1 MNNKKTKKSL
11 HPIMTFLILICI
23 ILIISGVLYLLD
35 FSQTLYTINA
45 TTLEYSVSTVT
56 VQNLFSFEGLKYIFS
71 STVANFVSF
80 APLSTLIIV
89 LMGFGVMEKSGFL
102 KTAITALTKKMK
114 RNTVTFLLVFISIIA
129 SVLGDLSYIVLLPLS
144 ALVFKYGKRNPL
156 IGVVASFAGLTCGQ
170 GLSVIFTSVDSSLL
184 SLSLTSARV
193 IDMGYRMASI
203 SAIFIMAVAVLVLT
217 YVLTM
222 LTEKKVA
229 PKLNKYEVAEVL
241 EEDESVL
248 TKRELRGL
256 IFSLFAGAIYI
267 LIFIYNIIPGLPLSG
282 KLLDNSQVLYVDKL
296 FSYNSFFSNGFV
308 FIVTSF
314 FVILGLFYGLGART
328 INNHQ
333 DFVDTLG
340 HSLDNIGKT
349 LVLIFF
355 ASTFISLFKYTNI
368 GNVLVA
374 FLANLFSKTS
384 FQGVPLIIMLFVVSA
399 IATLLLPNSV
409 TKWSIL
415 SPVVIP
421 VFMNA
426 GMTPEFCQIIFRF
439 GESATMGLT
448 PMLAYFVIYLAI
460 LNDYCK
466 KENSISI
473 IEAIK
478 IQTPYAIAT
487 GVILLC
493 LTILWYVIGLP
504 TGINGATIL

>member
-1 MNNKKTKKSL
+1 MKKSL

-23 ILIISGVLYLLD
+23 VIVISGVLYLLD
-35 FSQTLYTINA
+35 FSQTLYTINQ

-114 RNTVTFLLVFISIIA
+114 RNTVTFLLIFISIIT
-129 SVLGDLSYIVLLPLS
+129 SVFGDLSYIILLPLS

-156 IGVVASFAGLTCGQ
+156 IGVVATFAGLTCGQ

-184 SLSLTSARV
+184 SLSLTAARV

-203 SAIFIMAVAVLVLT
+203 SAVFIMAVAVLVLT

-222 LTEKKVA
+222 ITEKSVA
-229 PKLNKYEVAEVL
+229 PKLNKYEVAE
-241 EEDESVL
+241 
-248 TKRELRGL
+248 TLRGL
-256 IFSLFAGAIYI
+256 IFALFAGAAYI

-308 FIVTSF
+308 FIVTIF

-328 INNHQ
+328 IKNHQ

-355 ASTFISLFKYTNI
+355 ASTFISLFRYTNI
-368 GNVLVA
+368 GNILVA
-374 FLANLFSKTS
+374 LLANLFSKTS
-384 FQGVPLIIMLFVVSA
+384 FQGAPLIIMLFVVSA
-399 IATLLLPNSV
+399 IATILVPNSV

-439 GESATMGLT
+439 GESVTMGLT
-448 PMLAYFVIYLAI
+448 PMMAYFVIYLAI
-460 LNDYCK
+460 LNDHCK

-473 IEAIK
+473 TESIR

-493 LTILWYVIGLP
+493 LIILWYIIGLP

>member
-1 MNNKKTKKSL
+1 MNNKKMKKSL
-11 HPIMTFLILICI
+11 HPIMTFLILICVI
-23 ILIISGVLYLLD
+23 IVISGVLYLLD

-56 VQNLFSFEGLKYIFS
+56 VQNLFSFTGLKYIFS

-184 SLSLTSARV
+184 SLSLTAARV

-203 SAIFIMAVAVLVLT
+203 SAVFIMALAILVLT

-222 LTEKKVA
+222 ITEKKVA
-229 PKLNKYEVAEVL
+229 PKLNKYEVLESL
-241 EEDESVL
+241 EEE
-248 TKRELRGL
+248 TIMTRRELRGL
-256 IFSLFAGAIYI
+256 VFALFAGAAYI
-267 LIFIYNIIPGLPLSG
+267 LIFLYNIIPGLPLSG

-308 FIVTSF
+308 FIVTIF

-384 FQGVPLIIMLFVVSA
+384 FKGVPLIIMLFVVSA

-473 IEAIK
+473 AESIK

>member
-1 MNNKKTKKSL
+1 MKKSL

-23 ILIISGVLYLLD
+23 VIVVSGVLYLLD
-35 FSQTLYTINA
+35 FSQTLYTINQ

-114 RNTVTFLLVFISIIA
+114 RNTVTFLLIFISIIA
-129 SVLGDLSYIVLLPLS
+129 SVFGDLSYIILLPLS

-156 IGVVASFAGLTCGQ
+156 IGVVATFAGLTCGQ

-184 SLSLTSARV
+184 SLSLTAARV

-203 SAIFIMAVAVLVLT
+203 SAVFIMAVAVLVLT

-222 LTEKKVA
+222 ITEKSVA
-229 PKLNKYEVAEVL
+229 SKLNKYEVAETL
-241 EEDESVL
+241 EEE
-248 TKRELRGL
+248 TIMTRRELRGL
-256 IFSLFAGAIYI
+256 VFALFAGAAYI

-308 FIVTSF
+308 FIVTIF

-328 INNHQ
+328 IKNHQ

-355 ASTFISLFKYTNI
+355 ASTFISLFRYTNI
-368 GNVLVA
+368 GNILVA

-384 FQGVPLIIMLFVVSA
+384 FQGAPLIIMLFVVSA
-399 IATLLLPNSV
+399 IATILVPNSV

-439 GESATMGLT
+439 GESVTMGLT
-448 PMLAYFVIYLAI
+448 PMMAYFVIYLAI
-460 LNDYCK
+460 LNDHCK

-473 IEAIK
+473 IDSIR

-493 LTILWYVIGLP
+493 LIILWYIIGLP

>member
-1 MNNKKTKKSL
+1 
-11 HPIMTFLILICI
+11 MTFLILICVVI
-23 ILIISGVLYLLD
+23 VISGVLYLLD

-56 VQNLFSFEGLKYIFS
+56 VQNLFSFTGLKYIFS

-184 SLSLTSARV
+184 SLSLTAARV

-203 SAIFIMAVAVLVLT
+203 SAVFIMALAILVLT

-222 LTEKKVA
+222 ITEKKVA
-229 PKLNKYEVAEVL
+229 PKLNKYEVLESL
-241 EEDESVL
+241 EEE
-248 TKRELRGL
+248 TIMTRRELRGL
-256 IFSLFAGAIYI
+256 VFALFAGAAYI
-267 LIFIYNIIPGLPLSG
+267 LIFLYNIIPGLPLSG

-308 FIVTSF
+308 FIVTIF

-473 IEAIK
+473 AESIK

>member
-1 MNNKKTKKSL
+1 MNNKKMKKSL

-23 ILIISGVLYLLD
+23 VIVISGVLYLLD
-35 FSQTLYTINA
+35 FSQTLYTINQ

-114 RNTVTFLLVFISIIA
+114 RNTVTFLLIFISIIT
-129 SVLGDLSYIVLLPLS
+129 SVFGDLSYIILLPLS

-156 IGVVASFAGLTCGQ
+156 IGVVATFAGLTCGQ

-184 SLSLTSARV
+184 SLSLTAARV

-203 SAIFIMAVAVLVLT
+203 SAVFIMAVAVLVLT

-222 LTEKKVA
+222 ITEKSVA
-229 PKLNKYEVAEVL
+229 PKLNKYEVAETL
-241 EEDESVL
+241 EEE
-248 TKRELRGL
+248 TIMTRRELRGL
-256 IFSLFAGAIYI
+256 VFALFAGAAYI

-308 FIVTSF
+308 FIVTIF

-328 INNHQ
+328 IKNHQ

-355 ASTFISLFKYTNI
+355 ASTFISLFRYTNI
-368 GNVLVA
+368 GNILVA

-384 FQGVPLIIMLFVVSA
+384 FQGAPLIIMLFVVSA

-439 GESATMGLT
+439 GESVTMGLT

-473 IEAIK
+473 TEAIK

-493 LTILWYVIGLP
+493 LAILWYVIGLP

>member
-1 MNNKKTKKSL
+1 MNNKKMKKSL
-11 HPIMTFLILICI
+11 HPIMTFLILICVVI
-23 ILIISGVLYLLD
+23 VISGVLYLLD

-56 VQNLFSFEGLKYIFS
+56 VQNLFSFTGLKYIFS

-184 SLSLTSARV
+184 SLSLTAARV

-203 SAIFIMAVAVLVLT
+203 SAVFIMALAILVLT

-222 LTEKKVA
+222 ITEKKVA
-229 PKLNKYEVAEVL
+229 PKLNKYEVLESL
-241 EEDESVL
+241 EEE
-248 TKRELRGL
+248 TIMTRRELRGL
-256 IFSLFAGAIYI
+256 VFALFAGAAYI
-267 LIFIYNIIPGLPLSG
+267 LIFLYNIIPGLPLSG

-308 FIVTSF
+308 FIVTIF
-314 FVILGLFYGLGART
+314 FAILGLFYGLGART

-473 IEAIK
+473 AEAIK